1 MMSPSVI
8 KVGKA
13 VGKLIVG
20 IGLPLLT
27 NYVEKKQLRAEITKI
42 ATEVVAKATK
52 QN

>member
-1 MMSPSVI
+1 MFSPNVI

-13 VGKLIVG
+13 VGKLIIGV
-20 IGLPLLT
+20 GLPLLT

-52 QN
+52 QS